1 MFVQMNQSY
10 SSKPATHL
18 QEWNK
23 PTIILSTQLMNAH
36 DPRALFLNNFLK
48 LIFPVREEKN
58 N

>member
-1 MFVQMNQSY
+1 MNQSY
-10 SSKPATHL
+10 SSKPETHL